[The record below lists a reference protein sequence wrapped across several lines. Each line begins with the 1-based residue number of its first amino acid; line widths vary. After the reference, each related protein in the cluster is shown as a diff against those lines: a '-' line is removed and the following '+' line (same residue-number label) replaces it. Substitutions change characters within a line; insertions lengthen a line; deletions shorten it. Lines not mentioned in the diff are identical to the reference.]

1 MEPYRILIP
10 SYKRSERQPTLE
22 LLSSA
27 YTKEDIVISTQ
38 CMEDY
43 EKYYKLYSDRA
54 TVIYKE
60 GNCVGDNR
68 NTLLDYACGKGIKR
82 CVMLDDDITGF
93 LCYNKVKI
101 KDGKKAKELFEYC
114 MKVAE
119 YTKATLFGLYPV
131 QNTFYMNTKVVRNIL
146 IGTCFGIMDTSLRF
160 DRMFRIKENYE
171 LCLRVMQRGG
181 LSIRFNGY
189 APIAQ
194 HKTAGGCMEDW
205 KTKGND
211 KYAYLLTEMYPRLV
225 KLSTK
230 RAGEIRFIG

>member
-43 EKYYKLYSDRA
+43 DKYYKLYSDRA

-101 KDGKKAKELFEYC
+101 KDGKNAKELCHNGSCCGLPPTWNYSRGQFCEALQLCKKNGQVTWDEIAQDIESLHSSY
-114 MKVAE
+114 E
-119 YTKATLFGLYPV
+119 FRKATSFNSTGCERRAHYYGMSMASYMRWLWNNP
-131 QNTFYMNTKVVRNIL
+131 QNGQSPYK
-146 IGTCFGIMDTSLRF
+146 
-160 DRMFRIKENYE
+160 MFEG
-171 LCLRVMQRGG
+171 VMQPSGKDA
-181 LSIRFNGY
+181 NGNLIYRY
-189 APIAQ
+189 APER
-194 HKTAGGCMEDW
+194 T
-205 KTKGND
+205 
-211 KYAYLLTEMYPRLV
+211 
-225 KLSTK
+225 
-230 RAGEIRFIG
+230 F